1 MKISD
6 LLHKV
11 ADQIAQEGDKDV
23 DINDDQT
30 DDTEKITD
38 AMVPPLQQELEL
50 KKKEKGIS
58 NAFDSGQIQ
67 EDDLAVLR
75 RLTGL

>member
-11 ADQIAQEGDKDV
+11 ADMIPVES
-23 DINDDQT
+23 
-30 DDTEKITD
+30 DTEVNADELDNQITD

-50 KKKEKGIS
+50 KKKEKGLK
-58 NAFDSGQIQ
+58 NAFDSGQIH
-67 EDDLAVLR
+67 EDELEVLK

>member
-11 ADQIAQEGDKDV
+11 ADEIAQQGDQE
-23 DINDDQT
+23 IAIT
-30 DDTEKITD
+30 DHDNGEKITD

-50 KKKEKGIS
+50 KKKEKGMV
-58 NAFDSGQIQ
+58 NAFDKGQIS
-67 EDDLAVLR
+67 EDELEVLK

>member
-11 ADQIAQEGDKDV
+11 ADSIPPEADTEV
-23 DINDDQT
+23 DINDAEET
-30 DDTEKITD
+30 AITD

-50 KKKEKGIS
+50 KKKEKGIR
-58 NAFDSGQIQ
+58 NAFDNGQIQ
-67 EDDLAVLR
+67 EDELAVLR

>member
-11 ADQIAQEGDKDV
+11 ADSIPPEADKE
-23 DINDDQT
+23 INVT
-30 DDTEKITD
+30 DETAGNQITD

-50 KKKEKGIS
+50 KKKEKGLS
-58 NAFDSGQIQ
+58 NAFDKGQVR
-67 EDDLAVLR
+67 EDELDVLK